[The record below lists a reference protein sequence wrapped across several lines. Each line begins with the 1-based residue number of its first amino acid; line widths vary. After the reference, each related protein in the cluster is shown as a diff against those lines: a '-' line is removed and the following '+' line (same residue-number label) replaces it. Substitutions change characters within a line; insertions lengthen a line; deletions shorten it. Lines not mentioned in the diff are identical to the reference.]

1 MFCSNAVLFAGQEKA
16 TREEALSSFWS
27 RTFQE
32 AWSPTG
38 SFIPMETGGGR
49 KEEGSCERVTEKWSV
64 LAL

>member
-1 MFCSNAVLFAGQEKA
+1 M
-16 TREEALSSFWS
+16 REEALSSFGS

-49 KEEGSCERVTEKWSV
+49 EEERSCKRMTENWSV
-64 LAL
+64 LAP

>member
-1 MFCSNAVLFAGQEKA
+1 MFCSNAVFFAGQDKA
-16 TREEALSSFWS
+16 MRDKALSSFGS

-49 KEEGSCERVTEKWSV
+49 EEERSCKRMTEKWSV
-64 LAL
+64 LAP